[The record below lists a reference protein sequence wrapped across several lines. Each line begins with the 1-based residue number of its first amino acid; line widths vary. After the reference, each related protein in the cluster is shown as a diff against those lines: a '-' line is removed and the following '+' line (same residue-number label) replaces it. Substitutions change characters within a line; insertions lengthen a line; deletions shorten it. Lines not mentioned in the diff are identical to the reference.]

1 MKARCYISL
10 GRLPINH
17 KLPRQGPGSRAL
29 LFFILSGKRVG
40 HVETAQLDKVAEE
53 YGLSIRYMETYG
65 KVYKI
70 YTDQGIF
77 ALKKADP
84 QNGID
89 FIRNVH
95 SLYQRGYNRIVPIYQ
110 APGGKYAVM
119 EDNQLYYLMPWLDND
134 IHGERT
140 ERHKQMFRELARMH
154 TISVKDMLVD
164 TEEREAHYNLTM
176 KEWKKQQEFIK
187 EFIVICEKKWY
198 TSPFEMQFI
207 RYYTD
212 ISQALDYSVKKMEQ
226 WVKKTKDDI
235 KVRTVITHGN
245 VSLKHFVYN
254 ERGFGYFINFERSQ
268 KAPPHFDL
276 LPYLEK
282 TAKTYPIQGDDA
294 VDWLYNYFSYFPFKE
309 EEMLLFQSYLA
320 YPGQMVDMASQ
331 YFEKKGNRTESQYVK
346 QLQRKYWQLKNIEYM
361 VMKIESIEKA
371 KKDAAAQAQQEANN
385 GAE

>member
-1 MKARCYISL
+1 M
-10 GRLPINH
+10 
-17 KLPRQGPGSRAL
+17 
-29 LFFILSGKRVG
+29 
-40 HVETAQLDKVAEE
+40 ETAQLDKLAGE
-53 YGLSIRYMETYG
+53 YDLSVRYMETYG
-65 KVYKI
+65 KVKKL

-77 ALKKADP
+77 ALKRAAP

-119 EDNQLYYLMPWLDND
+119 KD
-134 IHGERT
+134 I
-140 ERHKQMFRELARMH
+140 
-154 TISVKDMLVD
+154 LVD
-164 TEEREAHYNLTM
+164 VEEREAHYNLTM

-245 VSLKHFVYN
+245 VSLKHFIYN

-268 KAPPHFDL
+268 KAPAHFDL

-282 TAKTYPIQGDDA
+282 TAKTYPIQGDDV
-294 VDWLYNYFSYFPFKE
+294 VDWLYNYFNYFPFKE

-320 YPGQMVDMASQ
+320 YPGQMVEIASQ